1 MIDRRDAASNDLHQ
15 AVEAA
20 ERAGSIVTEHVRS
33 IVDAAETRAAEIER
47 SAQRDAAEMRSQA
60 HEAARRV
67 LERIDTLEGHLG
79 TLVNGLRREAD
90 NLSGDV
96 NRRA

>member
-1 MIDRRDAASNDLHQ
+1 M
-15 AVEAA
+15 EAA

-47 SAQRDAAEMRSQA
+47 AAQRDAAEIRGQA

-79 TLVNGLRREAD
+79 TLVAGLRREAD

-96 NRRA
+96 DGRG